1 MLEQAPTVT
10 SHPQV
15 PSIFMACSVC
25 NTDELL
31 VFTCEGSNLMSAL
44 KACMM
49 HIMKAGRQTHLGLMC
64 WQLLVGNDMALMHP
78 LMCRPILSTTGQWR
92 SSGMSMECRTGDV
105 WQQT

>member
-31 VFTCEGSNLMSAL
+31 VFTCEGSNLMSASESMYD
-44 KACMM
+44 A
-49 HIMKAGRQTHLGLMC
+49 HNEGRQA
-64 WQLLVGNDMALMHP
+64 N
-78 LMCRPILSTTGQWR
+78 
-92 SSGMSMECRTGDV
+92 SSGAHVLATPCG
-105 WQQT
+105 Q